1 MGTAFLWGQGGGGLD
16 ADGATAAPADV
27 VKPYTFIGSGSDELQ
42 TGTIEDVTQDLSLP
56 INGKVMIPA
65 GYHDGTGK
73 VKQSLTD
80 NGAKEYTLSANG
92 KVMIPAGWHNG
103 AGKVSQSLTL
113 FGGGTYTPTAAG
125 VSIDTANKYLSGNI
139 VAKGDANL
147 KSANIAAK
155 MWGITAGFT
164 PLENALTLY
173 NGGTYSGWWKDGVV
187 ARSAVQKE
195 SSRQSAAPL
204 LTAVAQATNISTADF
219 RNGIGL
225 TDSERSA
232 STATAATKPTFR
244 IQHQETDIN
253 AHLSSG
259 YYFGGAIG
267 YKTVDLSLFSTLTV
281 RYTINKMSAIPTYMG
296 GLNYERVRPVVG
308 LARNAAALTSG
319 GTAAAIVDANN
330 TLIEAGP
337 GANNVITNRSGSITV
352 NVASYTGHWFIIPLF
367 IIKDYQGATNGN
379 ADYVTDI
386 TVDSIIL
393 GK

>member
-1 MGTAFLWGQGGGGLD
+1 MGTAYLWGQGGGGLD
-16 ADGATAAPADV
+16 ADGATAAPEDV
-27 VKPYTFIGSGSDELQ
+27 VAPYTFIGAGSDELQ
-42 TGTIEDVTQDLSLP
+42 TGEVEDVTRDLTIP

-65 GYHDGTGK
+65 GFHDGTGK
-73 VKQSLTD
+73 AKQNLT
-80 NGAKEYTLSANG
+80 NQGTKNYTLSANG
-92 KVMIPAGWHNG
+92 KVTIPAGWHSG
-103 AGKVSQSLTL
+103 SGKVSQALPV
-113 FGGGTYTPTAAG
+113 FNGGTYTPTAAG
-125 VSIDTANKYLSGNI
+125 QSIDTAGKYLGGNI
-139 VAKGDANL
+139 VVKGDANL
-147 KSANIAAK
+147 KSENIAAK
-155 MWGITAGFT
+155 MWGIAAGFT

-187 ARSAVQKE
+187 ARSAVQK
-195 SSRQSAAPL
+195 QSAAPL

-244 IQHQETDIN
+244 IQHQETNIN
-253 AHLSSG
+253 AHLSSR

-296 GLNYERVRPVVG
+296 GYNYERVRPVIG

-319 GTAAAIVDANN
+319 GTAAALVDANN

-337 GANNVITNRSGSITV
+337 GAENVITNRSGSITV

-367 IIKDYQGATNGN
+367 IITDFQGATNGN
-379 ADYVTDI
+379 ADYITDI